1 MGLPTHT
8 LQSLIKAEQQRR
20 YPINGTFKFMD
31 DRIKELEAQVETMR
45 RAIALQN
52 DVIEK
57 LRQSYTCQVVHYD
70 SSSVG
75 N

>member
-1 MGLPTHT
+1 MARILND
-8 LQSLIKAEQQRR
+8 LMKAEQQRR
-20 YPINGTFKFMD
+20 YPINGTFKHMD
-31 DRIKELEAQVETMR
+31 DRIKELEGQLALAR

-57 LRQSYTCQVVHYD
+57 LRTSYSRTPVEYRPC
-70 SSSVG
+70 